1 MLSQTISTMMEKVG
15 IAGNFS
21 NNSLRATTASRLY
34 ANNIDEQLII
44 EQIGHQSNA
53 AHRYKH
59 SNFDQKMEVS
69 HLLHGLPAKKA
80 KIQEIGKENETDV
93 IEIKEVESVKEKLD
107 TKLSKTGASHE
118 VIQNLNISDIVGSAD
133 SKSPLIEF
141 HFHMHSK

>member
-1 MLSQTISTMMEKVG
+1 MMEKVG
-15 IAGNFS
+15 IVGNFS

-34 ANNIDEQLII
+34 ANNIDEQLIT

-80 KIQEIGKENETDV
+80 KIQEIGKENESDV
-93 IEIKEVESVKEKLD
+93 IEIKDVESVKEKLD